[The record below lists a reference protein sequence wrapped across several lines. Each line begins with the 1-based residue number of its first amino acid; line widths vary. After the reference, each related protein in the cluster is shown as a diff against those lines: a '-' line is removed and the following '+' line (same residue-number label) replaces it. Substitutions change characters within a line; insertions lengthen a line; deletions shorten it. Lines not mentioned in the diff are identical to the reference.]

1 MTKEEILGQVEYKHA
16 MEEFLSKSMD
26 FDHAVKAYKEN
37 SDPQKEERLEQA
49 SKSAWALFCYQMSY
63 LLYLADHIKDDD
75 ATAAA
80 EAAKYLRQLVFSH
93 LQGKYEYIM
102 LITKPQEP
110 Y

>member
-1 MTKEEILGQVEYKHA
+1 MTKEEILGQAEYKQA

-26 FDHAVKAYKEN
+26 FDQAAKALSQN
-37 SDPQKEERLEQA
+37 RDAQKKERLEQE

-80 EAAKYLRQLVFSH
+80 EAAKDLRKLVFSH

-102 LITKPQEP
+102 LITKPQNP
-110 Y
+110 

>member
-1 MTKEEILGQVEYKHA
+1 MTKEEILGQAVYQQA
-16 MEEFLSKSMD
+16 MKEFLSKSMD
-26 FDHAVKAYKEN
+26 FDQAVKTYKEN
-37 SDPQKEERLEQA
+37 SDPQKEDKLEQT

-80 EAAKYLRQLVFSH
+80 EAAKDLRQLVFSH

-102 LITKPQEP
+102 LITKPQNP
-110 Y
+110 